1 MWTDFTD
8 SKNGDSFA
16 LVFDRVTAARI
27 IRDDDLGPKQKK
39 IEGQILQLEK
49 MKELDDAAKKTHQPP
64 NLKTTLLLFV
74 PRL

>member
-1 MWTDFTD
+1 MATRLLWFSTESPQLESSEMMISVR
-8 SKNGDSFA
+8 SK
-16 LVFDRVTAARI
+16 
-27 IRDDDLGPKQKK
+27 KK